1 MDIGQGFH
9 MDAMVWFLRC
19 GGLEFGDALLMI
31 LDVDSAIPKYAP
43 ESKVG

>member
-1 MDIGQGFH
+1 
-9 MDAMVWFLRC
+9 MDAMVWFLRS

-43 ESKVG
+43 ET